1 MIKPAIPHNEE
12 ERLSELYSFSILD
25 TLSER
30 DFNNLTMIASEIC
43 NTPIS
48 LVSLIDN
55 KRQWFKSH
63 HGLDATETPKEY
75 AFCAHAIN
83 QPSEIFIIP
92 DSRLDD
98 RFHDNPLVTDDP
110 NVIFYA
116 GVPLVSENG
125 FPLGTLC
132 VIDNEPKELNETQI
146 TSLIALR
153 DQVMSLMTLRKNKRS
168 LEDAQLELEERNQ
181 ELELFAHRA
190 AHDIKSP
197 LINISQLSQILTET
211 YASVIDPKGLQ
222 ILDFIKQ
229 SSDTLKGL
237 VDGILSF
244 SRSHSILN
252 NTKSRFK
259 SDAILGGLKGI
270 LINDP
275 TYTISLSS
283 EIKELYMNKAALEII
298 LLNLISNAIK
308 YSDKELT
315 KVTIDITEK
324 ESQYLFTVHDNG
336 IGIEAENQTKIFNLF
351 ETLGEDDKFG
361 KKGTGIGLATV
372 KKLVRAMGGE
382 ISVESNA
389 KEGCTFSFS
398 IQK

>member
-1 MIKPAIPHNEE
+1 MIGPAIPHNEE

-25 TLSER
+25 TLSEK
-30 DFNNLTMIASEIC
+30 DFDNLTMIASEIC
-43 NTPIS
+43 DTPIS

-116 GVPLVSENG
+116 GVPLVSDNG
-125 FPLGTLC
+125 HPLGTLC
-132 VIDNEPKELNETQI
+132 VIDNEPKELNDTQI
-146 TSLIALR
+146 TALVALR

-168 LEDAQLELEERNQ
+168 LEEAQLQLEERNQ

-197 LINISQLSQILTET
+197 LNNISQLSQIFTET
-211 YASVIDPKGLQ
+211 YASVIDPEGLQ
-222 ILDFIKQ
+222 ILEFIEQ
-229 SSDTLKGL
+229 SSKTLKNL
-237 VDGILSF
+237 VDGILAF
-244 SRSHSILN
+244 SKSHSILN
-252 NTKSRFK
+252 STKSTFK
-259 SDAILGGLKGI
+259 SNEILSGLEGI
-270 LINDP
+270 LINDS
-275 TYTISLSS
+275 TYSVTLST
-283 EIKELYMNKAALEII
+283 EIKEVFMNRAALEII
-298 LLNLISNAIK
+298 LLNLIANAIK
-308 YSDKELT
+308 YSDKEF
-315 KVTIDITEK
+315 TEVSINMT
-324 ESQYLFTVHDNG
+324 EQENLYLFDVQDNG
-336 IGIEAENQTKIFNLF
+336 HGIEAKNQTKIFNLF

-361 KKGTGIGLATV
+361 EKGTGIGLATV
-372 KKLVRAMGGE
+372 KKLVVAMGGT
-382 ISVESNA
+382 ISVKSENM
-389 KEGCTFSFS
+389 EGCTFFFS